1 MLQPMS
7 PCCHKNSE
15 KIYLEEFQQAAL
27 QHIEACLEKLFPESH
42 MPYQSLFDAARY
54 SLLGGGKRIR
64 PLLSLA
70 VTQALTGT
78 FTQAI
83 QPACAL
89 ELIHTYSLVHDD
101 LPSMD
106 NDDFRRGKPSLHKVF
121 PEGHAILTGDFLLTY
136 AFEVLC
142 SSPGLTA
149 QQIVELVALLAKSAG
164 GHGMI
169 AGQIMDIS
177 AVNQTLTLDNLQ
189 HIHQTKTGALITCA
203 VEFGAIV
210 SGCAPVE
217 RALLQQFGNEI
228 GLAFQIIDDVLDIT
242 SSHAKH
248 GDSVA
253 SDLKNNKTTY
263 ATLLGVEKAQ
273 LLAQKHVQTALAKLE
288 KLPLKTDL
296 LNQLVAK
303 VCPHIHV

>member
-1 MLQPMS
+1 MLQPIS
-7 PCCHKNSE
+7 TCCLKHRE
-15 KIYLEEFQQAAL
+15 KICVEEFQQEAL
-27 QHIEACLEKLFPESH
+27 QHIEDCLDKLLPETHTS
-42 MPYQSLFDAARY
+42 YQQLFDAARY

-64 PLLSLA
+64 PLLTLA

-78 FTQAI
+78 FISAI

-89 ELIHTYSLVHDD
+89 ELIHTYSLIHDD

-136 AFEVLC
+136 AFEVVC
-142 SSPGLTA
+142 SSSHLTA
-149 QQIVELVALLAKSAG
+149 SQIVELVSLLAKSAG

-177 AVNQTLTLDNLQ
+177 AVNQTLTLANLQ
-189 HIHQTKTGALITCA
+189 KIHQTKTGALITCA
-203 VEFGAIV
+203 IEFGAIL
-210 SGCAPVE
+210 SNCSLTE
-217 RALLQQFGNEI
+217 RHLLQQFGNEV
-228 GLAFQIIDDVLDIT
+228 GLAFQILDDILDIT

-248 GDSVA
+248 GGSVA

-273 LLAQKHVQTALAKLE
+273 LLASEHVKSALAKLE
-288 KLPLKTDL
+288 KLPLKTNL
-296 LNQLVAK
+296 LHKLVQK
-303 VCPHIHV
+303 ICPTICS